1 MDSSYFRDKMLSQ
14 IIIGYD
20 WDTSN
25 NFAEITLV
33 SNDGIISSFKICQL
47 AEYSLY
53 EDFSASY
60 ISQCKLI
67 VNNSMVY
74 LSLDP
79 YDELSNEIDLDNDC
93 LWFKGSNITTV

>member
-1 MDSSYFRDKMLSQ
+1 MDSSYFRDKILSQ

-25 NFAEITLV
+25 NFAEISLV
-33 SNDGIISSFKICQL
+33 SNDGIISSFRISQL

-60 ISQCKLI
+60 ISHCKLI
-67 VNNSMVY
+67 IRNNLV
-74 LSLDP
+74 
-79 YDELSNEIDLDNDC
+79 
-93 LWFKGSNITTV
+93 

>member
-14 IIIGYD
+14 ITIGYD
-20 WDTSN
+20 WETSN
-25 NFAEITLV
+25 NFAEIKLI
-33 SNDGIISSFKICQL
+33 SNNGVISSFKVCKL
-47 AEYSLY
+47 TEYSLY

-67 VNNSMVY
+67 VNSSKVY

-79 YDELSNEIDLDNDC
+79 FNELSNEIDLDNDC
-93 LWFKGSNITTV
+93 LWFKGSNIEAV

>member
-20 WDTSN
+20 WNTSN
-25 NFAEITLV
+25 NFAEISLV
-33 SNDGIISSFKICQL
+33 SNDGIISSFRISGL

-60 ISQCKLI
+60 ISHCKLI
-67 VNNSMVY
+67 IRNNLVY

-79 YDELSNEIDLDNDC
+79 FDELSNEIDSGNDC